1 MIYPQNMKHIRNKL
15 QCDYNACTSKTS
27 RKERYWK
34 IESMHVGV
42 KLLDQHEW
50 TSDSHPWLW
59 MTVGRSV
66 STKSA
71 KMTRRS
77 KWTPCWEKFFEKYF
91 RAFSSRNRI
100 WEGVGSEE
108 DEAPERRGF
117 WDGVDLR
124 LGAINTT
131 NVNKRER
138 EGRKRQSE
146 KSQRNSNITSIL
158 KIEYVRMGNAWT
170 CDMQKKLHHRLSPIQ
185 SYQHTSS
192 SICITHN

>member
-1 MIYPQNMKHIRNKL
+1 MTG
-15 QCDYNACTSKTS
+15 TS
-27 RKERYWK
+27 
-34 IESMHVGV
+34 H
-42 KLLDQHEW
+42 
-50 TSDSHPWLW
+50 SDSHPRLW
-59 MTVGRSV
+59 MTMGRSV
-66 STKSA
+66 LAKSA

-77 KWTPCWEKFFEKYF
+77 KWTPRREKFSEKSF
-91 RAFSSRNRI
+91 QASSSRNRI

-108 DEAPERRGF
+108 DDAPERRGF
-117 WDGVDLR
+117 WDEVDLR
-124 LGAINTT
+124 LGAIDTT

-146 KSQRNSNITSIL
+146 KSQSNSNITSIL
-158 KIEYVRMGNAWT
+158 KIEYVCMGNAWT